1 MTEITA
7 TKDYYKFFLEVTD
20 LKSGETVQI
29 EWDGLTLADA
39 KKMHKLTEKR
49 YAVTNYAAPIERY
62 GWELMR

>member
-1 MTEITA
+1 MTAITA
-7 TKDYYKFFLEVTD
+7 TKDYYLFYLEVTD
-20 LKSGETVQI
+20 PLSGETVQV
-29 EWDGLTLADA
+29 EWDGLTLLEA